1 MHVRPVVPVF
11 PGRWSEVWFPA
22 FGGVAVYPRQIPV
35 IREWL
40 GRRKA
45 SGKKRTA
52 TMLLPPGL
60 TAVDAGHFPL
70 GFAHFHAGFQIV
82 ALVAVGFA
90 LAQA

>member
-1 MHVRPVVPVF
+1 MAGAEKGFREEADGNH
-11 PGRWSEVWFPA
+11 A
-22 FGGVAVYPRQIPV
+22 VA
-35 IREWL
+35 
-40 GRRKA
+40 A
-45 SGKKRTA
+45 
-52 TMLLPPGL
+52 L

>member
-1 MHVRPVVPVF
+1 MPGRLWPVLF
-11 PGRWSEVWFPA
+11 PGDGVGLVSS
-22 FGGVAVYPRQIPV
+22 FGGVAVYPGQIPV

-40 GRRKA
+40 GQRKA

-52 TMLLPPGL
+52 TAWLPLDLP
-60 TAVDAGHFPL
+60 AVDAGHFPL

>member
-1 MHVRPVVPVF
+1 ME
-11 PGRWSEVWFPA
+11 WVWFPS
-22 FGGVAVYPRQIPV
+22 FGGVAVYPGQIPV

-40 GRRKA
+40 GQRKA

-52 TMLLPPGL
+52 TAWFPLDLP
-60 TAVDAGHFPL
+60 AVDAGHFPL